1 MQTEQFD
8 YIIVG
13 AGSAGCVLANRLSAD
28 GRYRVLLLEAG
39 GKDRNIWIHVPLG
52 YGKTMFNPKLNW
64 MFETE
69 PVPELNG
76 RRVKQ
81 PRGRVLGGSSS
92 LNGLLYVR
100 GQREDYDDWKSLGCD
115 GWGYHD
121 VLPYFIRSE
130 DQERGADPWHGT
142 GGPLAVSDFPDDK
155 HPIADAFIA
164 SAIAHGIPYNNDFN
178 GDGQEGVGYFQAT
191 ARDGLRCSTAVG
203 FLRPAMQR
211 GNLVVRTHAHVQRV
225 LFADKRATG
234 IEYQRHDGSL
244 HIARARCEIILSAG
258 ALQTPQLLELS
269 GVGHPEVLSR
279 LGVPLVHAAPDVG
292 ENLQD
297 HLQARLIYETRDKIT
312 VNDDLVSWRRKVG
325 MVLRYITH
333 RRGPLTWLAG
343 IAGGFARTDPSFLR
357 PDIQFHL
364 YPYSSDRA
372 DPSLHSF
379 SAFTLTVCKLRP
391 EARGSVHAVSRSP
404 LMPPSIQPN
413 YLNHPADVATM
424 IAAVKLGR
432 SVMAGAPTQRLI
444 TDEYS
449 PGRDCRTDDDIL
461 AFIRE
466 KAFSV
471 YHPVGS
477 CRMGS
482 DATAPVDPQLRV
494 RGIDGLRV
502 ADASIMPII
511 VSGNTNAAAIMI
523 GEKAADLILAKSR

>member
-8 YIIVG
+8 YVIVG

-28 GRYRVLLLEAG
+28 GQHRVLLVEAG

-52 YGKTMFNPKLNW
+52 YGKTMFNRKLNW

-69 PVPELNG
+69 PVPQLNA

-100 GQREDYDDWKSLGCD
+100 GQREDYDDWQDMGCD
-115 GWGYHD
+115 GWGYDD

-130 DQERGADPWHGT
+130 DQQRGADPWHGT
-142 GGPLAVSDFPDDK
+142 GGPLAVSDFPDGS

-164 SAIAHGIPYNNDFN
+164 SATAQGIPSNDDFN
-178 GDGQEGVGYFQAT
+178 GERQEGVGYFQAT
-191 ARDGLRCSTAVG
+191 ARNGRRCSTAVG
-203 FLRPAMQR
+203 FLRPAMRR
-211 GNLVVRTHAHVQRV
+211 GNLVVRTNAKVQRV
-225 LFADKRATG
+225 LFAGKRATG
-234 IEYQRHDGSL
+234 IEYRHDDGSVHTAL
-244 HIARARCEIILSAG
+244 ARREVILSAG
-258 ALQTPQLLELS
+258 AIQTPQLLELS
-269 GVGHPEVLSR
+269 GIGQPALLSR
-279 LGVPLVHAAPDVG
+279 LGVPLVHAAPGVG

-297 HLQARLIYETRDKIT
+297 HLQARLIYNTRDKIT
-312 VNDDLVSWRRKVG
+312 VNDDLGSLYRKAR
-325 MVLRYITH
+325 MVLRYVAS

-343 IAGGFARTDPSFLR
+343 IAGGFARTDPSLSR

-372 DPSLHSF
+372 DPSLHPF

-391 EARGSVHAVSRSP
+391 EARGSVHATSSDP
-404 LMPPSIQPN
+404 LAPPSIQPN
-413 YLNHPADVATM
+413 YLDHPADVATM

-432 SVMAGAPTQRLI
+432 SVIAGTPTQQLVSQ
-444 TDEYS
+444 EYS
-449 PGRDCRTDDDIL
+449 PGRDCRSEADIL
-461 AFIRE
+461 EFIRE

-482 DATAPVDPQLRV
+482 DLAAPVDPQLRV
-494 RGIDGLRV
+494 RGVDGLRV

-523 GEKAADLILAKSR
+523 GEKAADLIMQSQ